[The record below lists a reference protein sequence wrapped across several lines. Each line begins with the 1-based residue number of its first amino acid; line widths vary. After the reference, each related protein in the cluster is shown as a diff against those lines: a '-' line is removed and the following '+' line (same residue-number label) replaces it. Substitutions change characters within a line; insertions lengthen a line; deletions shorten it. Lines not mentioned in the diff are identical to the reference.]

1 MYILFGVLI
10 FICIL
15 CFILF
20 HWRKK
25 RIICKICEIQ
35 LQEKVCLLNRI
46 MEPFGFCYSP
56 SQDIIT
62 SRVDA
67 WQRKY
72 GYCSLYDKT
81 AVHFS
86 MVFDCEPVYF
96 NYDNRTWMFEFW
108 KGQYGISAGSEIGI
122 YYADRIL
129 SPWEY
134 DKALFHSVSD
144 RELLSISMT
153 TFYKGTPL
161 FTAKQPHWWLTGFC
175 PGRCCEPENL
185 VIHVSI
191 TFKCETMMYC
201 FLQSLLQCGYI
212 KCGVTVC
219 DMTACFTISK
229 PCSAQPCCKRC
240 CKARWAQFKNRLF
253 CKLYMW
259 VTKPFECTLD
269 KILYL
274 YYFLPFAFRHMLC
287 MKKHRKQKFRKP
299 RRKERR
305 KYGI

>member
-96 NYDNRTWMFEFW
+96 NYDNRTWMF
-108 KGQYGISAGSEIGI
+108 
-122 YYADRIL
+122 
-129 SPWEY
+129 
-134 DKALFHSVSD
+134 
-144 RELLSISMT
+144 
-153 TFYKGTPL
+153 
-161 FTAKQPHWWLTGFC
+161 
-175 PGRCCEPENL
+175 
-185 VIHVSI
+185 
-191 TFKCETMMYC
+191 
-201 FLQSLLQCGYI
+201 
-212 KCGVTVC
+212 
-219 DMTACFTISK
+219 
-229 PCSAQPCCKRC
+229 
-240 CKARWAQFKNRLF
+240 
-253 CKLYMW
+253 
-259 VTKPFECTLD
+259 
-269 KILYL
+269 
-274 YYFLPFAFRHMLC
+274 
-287 MKKHRKQKFRKP
+287 
-299 RRKERR
+299 
-305 KYGI
+305 